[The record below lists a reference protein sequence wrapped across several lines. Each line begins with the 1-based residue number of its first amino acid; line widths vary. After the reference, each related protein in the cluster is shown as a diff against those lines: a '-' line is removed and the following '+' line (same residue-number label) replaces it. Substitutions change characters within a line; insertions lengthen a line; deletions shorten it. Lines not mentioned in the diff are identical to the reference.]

1 MGEMRE
7 IKSRSG
13 KGSAKSKNISSMVYF
28 CNRFQNIGV
37 GLAAVIAFR
46 PQDILSG
53 EDVGCIAPYM

>member
-1 MGEMRE
+1 
-7 IKSRSG
+7 
-13 KGSAKSKNISSMVYF
+13 MVYF

-46 PQDILSG
+46 PQDTFLSG